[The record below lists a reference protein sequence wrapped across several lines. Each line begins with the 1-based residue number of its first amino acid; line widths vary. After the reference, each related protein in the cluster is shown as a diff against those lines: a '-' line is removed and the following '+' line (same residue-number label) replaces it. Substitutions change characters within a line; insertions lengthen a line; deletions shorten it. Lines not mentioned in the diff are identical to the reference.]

1 MRVVLAEDHFL
12 LRDGLSRLL
21 TAFGHDVVAAV
32 DNGPDLLASLTDS
45 RPDVAVVDVRLPP
58 GFSDEGL
65 RAAVTARERVPGLP
79 VLLLSQYVEPL
90 YAQELLATG
99 SEGVGY
105 VLKDRVSNGAAF
117 IATIERVAAGGTA
130 MDPQVVSQLLGRKA
144 RDTAMSTLT
153 AREREVLECLA
164 QGRSNAGIAEALFIS
179 EKAVAK
185 HIGNIFPKLGLP
197 PSDTDN
203 RRVLA
208 VLTYLDLDPN
218 HLDHLDH
225 LDRLDPNR

>member
-32 DNGPDLLASLTDS
+32 DNGPDLLASLTDA

-105 VLKDRVSNGAAF
+105 VLKDRVSDGAAF

-208 VLTYLDLDPN
+208 VLTYLDLDRN

-225 LDRLDPNR
+225 LDPNR

>member
-1 MRVVLAEDHFL
+1 MRIVLAEDHFL

-21 TAFGHDVVAAV
+21 GAFGHEVVAAV
-32 DNGPDLLASLTDS
+32 DNGPELQRQLTEQE
-45 RPDVAVVDVRLPP
+45 PDIAIVDVRLPP

-65 RAAVTARERVPGLP
+65 RAAVAARQQQPGLP

-90 YAQELLATG
+90 YARELLSTG
-99 SEGVGY
+99 SSGVGY
-105 VLKDRVSNGAAF
+105 VLKERVSNGAEF
-117 IATIERVAAGGTA
+117 VATIDRVASGGTA
-130 MDPQVVSQLLGRKA
+130 MDPEVVSKLVTGKN
-144 RDTAMSTLT
+144 RDEPMNSLT
-153 AREREVLECLA
+153 EREREVLECLA
-164 QGRSNAGIAEALFIS
+164 QGRSNAGIAEALFIT

-208 VLTYLDLDPN
+208 VLAYLD
-218 HLDHLDH
+218 
-225 LDRLDPNR
+225 R

>member
-12 LRDGLSRLL
+12 LRDGISRLL
-21 TAFGHDVVAAV
+21 TAFGHEVVAAV
-32 DNGPDLLASLTDS
+32 DNGPELLAALTDL
-45 RPDVAVVDVRLPP
+45 RPDVAIVDVRLPP

-65 RAAVTARERVPGLP
+65 RAALTARERVPGLP

-90 YAQELLATG
+90 YAHELLANG
-99 SEGVGY
+99 STGVGY
-105 VLKDRVSNGAAF
+105 VLKDRVSNGARF
-117 IATIERVAAGGTA
+117 VSTIERVAAGGTA
-130 MDPQVVSQLLGRKA
+130 MDPEVVAQLMVRKD
-144 RDTAMSTLT
+144 RDTAMATLT

-164 QGRSNAGIAEALFIS
+164 QGRSNAGIAEALFIT

-208 VLTYLDLDPN
+208 VLAYLD
-218 HLDHLDH
+218 
-225 LDRLDPNR
+225 R

>member
-12 LRDGLSRLL
+12 LRDGLARLL
-21 TAFGHDVVAAV
+21 AAFGHEVAAAV
-32 DNGPDLLASLTDS
+32 DNGPDLLTALMDL
-45 RPDVAVVDVRLPP
+45 RPDVAIVDVRLPP

-65 RAAVTARERVPGLP
+65 RAAVEARGRVPGLP

-90 YAQELLATG
+90 YAHELLATG

-105 VLKDRVSNGAAF
+105 VLKDRVSNGAQF
-117 IATIERVAAGGTA
+117 IGSIERVAGGGTA
-130 MDPQVVSQLLGRKA
+130 MDPEVISQLLVRKA
-144 RDTAMSTLT
+144 RDSAMATLT

-164 QGRSNAGIAEALFIS
+164 QGRSNAGVAEALFIS

-208 VLTYLDLDPN
+208 VLAYLE
-218 HLDHLDH
+218 
-225 LDRLDPNR
+225 R

>member
-12 LRDGLSRLL
+12 LRDGLVRLL
-21 TAFGHDVVAAV
+21 TAFGHEVAAAV
-32 DNGPDLLASLTDS
+32 DNGPELLTALTDL

-65 RAAVTARERVPGLP
+65 RAAVEARTRQPGLP

-90 YAQELLATG
+90 YAHELLATG

-105 VLKDRVSNGAAF
+105 ALKDRVSNGARF

-130 MDPQVVSQLLGRKA
+130 MDPEVVSQLLVRKA
-144 RDTAMSTLT
+144 RDTAMATLT

-164 QGRSNAGIAEALFIS
+164 QGRSNAGIAETLFIS

-208 VLTYLDLDPN
+208 VLAYLD
-218 HLDHLDH
+218 
-225 LDRLDPNR
+225 R

>member
-21 TAFGHDVVAAV
+21 TAFGHEVVAAV
-32 DNGPDLLASLTDS
+32 DNGPELLAALTDL
-45 RPDVAVVDVRLPP
+45 RPDVAIVDVRLPP

-65 RAAVTARERVPGLP
+65 RAALTARERVPGLP
-79 VLLLSQYVEPL
+79 ILLLSQYVEPL
-90 YAQELLATG
+90 YAHELLACG

-105 VLKDRVSNGAAF
+105 VLKDRVSNGAQF
-117 IATIERVAAGGTA
+117 IATIERVSAGGTA
-130 MDPQVVSQLLGRKA
+130 MDPEVVSQLLVRKD
-144 RDTAMSTLT
+144 RDTAMATLT

-208 VLTYLDLDPN
+208 VLAYLD
-218 HLDHLDH
+218 
-225 LDRLDPNR
+225 R